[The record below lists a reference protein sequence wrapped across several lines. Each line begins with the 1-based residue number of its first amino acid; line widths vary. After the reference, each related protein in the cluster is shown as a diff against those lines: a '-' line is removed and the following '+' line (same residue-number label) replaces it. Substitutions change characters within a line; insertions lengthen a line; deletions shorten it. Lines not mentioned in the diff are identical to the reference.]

1 MYISIFL
8 DEPFLKKQKRLLMPK
23 FQRFEID
30 IGKICGIAPI
40 IEEVQCIAC
49 VSLVFL
55 CICSSHYNSGGVLF

>member
-1 MYISIFL
+1 
-8 DEPFLKKQKRLLMPK
+8 MPK